1 MLVSNRSV
9 YTFITGVC
17 GLIATEITAAK
28 YPALLGSSRGM
39 EPILIHTVAELEVN
53 VLATGNPPR
62 RLMRQ
67 ATLNPAIRRRSEVL
81 GNCSFMTDRNL
92 IARGSVGWIV
102 DETEEAKTTYES
114 T

>member
-1 MLVSNRSV
+1 MLVGNRSV

-53 VLATGNPPR
+53 ALAAGNPPR
-62 RLMRQ
+62 RFMRQ
-67 ATLNPAIRRRSEVL
+67 AALNHVL
-81 GNCSFMTDRNL
+81 TSRNP
-92 IARGSVGWIV
+92 
-102 DETEEAKTTYES
+102 TP
-114 T
+114 